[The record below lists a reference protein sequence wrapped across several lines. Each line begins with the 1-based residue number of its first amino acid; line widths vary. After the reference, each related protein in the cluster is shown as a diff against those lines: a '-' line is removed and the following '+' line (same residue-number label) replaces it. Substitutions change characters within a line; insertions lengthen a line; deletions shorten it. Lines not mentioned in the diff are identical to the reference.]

1 MTFPPLT
8 SRLLAALCAL
18 AFATAVYAEKGDRD
32 KPISFTSDDGEV
44 NYEKRSGV
52 LKGNV
57 VITQGTLTI
66 KADRIDFKQNPDNSL
81 SATAIGKPLS
91 FRQKRDGAEG
101 WYEGWAMKADYN
113 GQTEQLELF
122 DNAILKRGADEIRS
136 NYISYNSTSGI
147 FRAEGRPDTP
157 GAANGPGSKVR
168 GTFQPKSDSPLS
180 KGAGKD
186 SRDKG
191 VDAKDNTADGKDKS
205 PEPRG
210 TSAAKAAA
218 PAKAP
223 VALKPAA
230 EPSKP

>member
-1 MTFPPLT
+1 VTVHSLS
-8 SRLLAALCAL
+8 SRLLATLCAL
-18 AFATAVYAEKGDRD
+18 AFATAAFAEKGDRE

-44 NYEKRSGV
+44 NYEKRTGV

-66 KADRIDFKQNPDNSL
+66 KADRIDFKQNADNSL

-136 NYISYNSTSGI
+136 NYISYNAATEL
-147 FRAEGRPDTP
+147 FKAEGRPSTTP
-157 GAANGPGSKVR
+157 AVAGDAGRSDRVR
-168 GTFQPKSDSPLS
+168 GTFQPKSDASP
-180 KGAGKD
+180 GK
-186 SRDKG
+186 SVPG
-191 VDAKDNTADGKDKS
+191 ADGK
-205 PEPRG
+205 
-210 TSAAKAAA
+210 SAPLMLKPSGELA
-218 PAKAP
+218 PAPK
-223 VALKPAA
+223 
-230 EPSKP
+230 